1 MCAFIVGAPIATT
14 GRVKGKAKE
23 GELMKAFFDSLPTD
37 KDVVE
42 QSEYVISAIYN
53 AVKTDR
59 RWCVD
64 AELLSDETG
73 TPGFLE
79 RWFGHL
85 FSRTRNENTPE

>member
-1 MCAFIVGAPIATT
+1 M
-14 GRVKGKAKE
+14 KKSE
-23 GELMKAFFDSLPTD
+23 GGGIDEGVFDSLPTD

-64 AELLSDETG
+64 VEPLSDETG

>member
-1 MCAFIVGAPIATT
+1 VCFHRRGPYCDH
-14 GRVKGKAKE
+14 GKGE
-23 GELMKAFFDSLPTD
+23 GESEGGGIDEGVFDSLPTD

-85 FSRTRNENTPE
+85 FSRTQNENTPE